1 MKAGD
6 RVRRT
11 STGEDG
17 VILSADTGTVL
28 QVAFPSGT
36 VLVHADE
43 LSDVP
48 EGPTRRLALGQ
59 IGHAE
64 PYSLR
69 LQALYLKHAYRYD
82 PLTCLSNARI
92 EPQLHQVYVAHRV
105 TQKLQPRM
113 ILADEVVRTSGA
125 CATWRTGSAT
135 AFAPGSRSTPG
146 SSGSAIG

>member
-1 MKAGD
+1 MRAGD

-11 STGEDG
+11 TTGEDG
-17 VILSADTGTVL
+17 VVLRSEGSFL
-28 QVAFPSGT
+28 QVAFAGGT

-43 LSDVP
+43 LSNAP
-48 EGPTRRLALGQ
+48 AEPTGQLALGQ

-82 PLTCLSNARI
+82 PLTCLTNARI

-113 ILADEVVRTSGA
+113 ILADEVGLGKTVEAPHHQGA
-125 CATWRTGSAT
+125 TGKGTGQQSLDR
-135 AFAPGSRSTPG
+135 RS
-146 SSGSAIG
+146 S